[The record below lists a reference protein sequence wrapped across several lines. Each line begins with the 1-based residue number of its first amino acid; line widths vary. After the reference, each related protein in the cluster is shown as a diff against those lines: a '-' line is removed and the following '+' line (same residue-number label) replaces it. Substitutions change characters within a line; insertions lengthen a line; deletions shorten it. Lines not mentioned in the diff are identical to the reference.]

1 MCFFVNNHWI
11 SRWPPAAILNI
22 SLSPRIQKKHLSEY
36 CSLTCPLQESK
47 VNFCCDFNVY
57 GSIGQNPD
65 YSGQT
70 NDFNLCNTYLLL
82 KGGPW
87 FDDGYIRFML
97 SLVKVTIWYTCTHI
111 HTHTQTHTH
120 TSGKAAQYSPKLQ
133 SELNNSIVI
142 HIQL

>member
-1 MCFFVNNHWI
+1 M
-11 SRWPPAAILNI
+11 AAAEHII
-22 SLSPRIQKKHLSEY
+22 P
-36 CSLTCPLQESK
+36 CATPLKQIH
-47 VNFCCDFNVY
+47 VMQYV
-57 GSIGQNPD
+57 
-65 YSGQT
+65 
-70 NDFNLCNTYLLL
+70 LL
-82 KGGPW
+82 KGGTW
-87 FDDGYIRFML
+87 FDDGNIRFML